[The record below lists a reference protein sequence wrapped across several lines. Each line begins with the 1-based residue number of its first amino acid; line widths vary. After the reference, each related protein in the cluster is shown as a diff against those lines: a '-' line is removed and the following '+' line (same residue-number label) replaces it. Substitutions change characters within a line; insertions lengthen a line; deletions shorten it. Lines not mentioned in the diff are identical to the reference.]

1 MPISWVLVRV
11 WVQGQPEIR
20 QQISRGANLH
30 RSLCYSLAQ
39 SDGQGQFK
47 DHSEELHQHL
57 SHPGSAQLSGS
68 MRKTQQTTRF
78 KASPS
83 HRTNSWHN
91 GLWKT
96 HIFLCEHIK
105 KRNSMQI
112 LHFAN
117 ELTSRL
123 ILYFPSKTSTFE
135 RASWEK
141 RRCISAAAV
150 TST

>member
-1 MPISWVLVRV
+1 MSISWVLVRV
-11 WVQGQPEIR
+11 WAQGHPEIR
-20 QQISRGANLH
+20 QQISRGADLH
-30 RSLCYSLAQ
+30 GSLDRNLCYSLAQ
-39 SDGQGQFK
+39 SDGQGQFR

-57 SHPGSAQLSGS
+57 SHPGQALLRGS

-83 HRTNSWHN
+83 HWTNSWLN

-105 KRNSMQI
+105 RHNSMQI

-117 ELTSRL
+117 KLHIQAYPLFS
-123 ILYFPSKTSTFE
+123 IKTSTL
-135 RASWEK
+135 
-141 RRCISAAAV
+141 
-150 TST
+150 